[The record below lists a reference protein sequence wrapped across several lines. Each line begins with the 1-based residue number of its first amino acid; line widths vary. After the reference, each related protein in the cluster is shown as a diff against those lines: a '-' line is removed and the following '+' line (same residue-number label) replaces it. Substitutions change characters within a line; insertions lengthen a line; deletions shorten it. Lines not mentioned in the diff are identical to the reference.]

1 MSIRVK
7 LILTYT
13 LLVVVSACVLIFS
26 GLAIVTKLIIETAD
40 SVVAEKDVGVLVTEV
55 IDLLAELKQ
64 ADQYE
69 PDKLIDPEYIEAL
82 SDRIRFYN
90 GGLIV
95 RHGDKV
101 YNLNDLPETEAF
113 YNQLI
118 HRPDTIE
125 HGNEEDY
132 PEDQLVRYKNKTY
145 FYIDYAFTVQNEQ
158 VIYFFIMDLT
168 HAKGVGSESGNTFL
182 TILLILLVIIMTPL
196 LIILTK
202 DIINPLKK
210 LEIGVKHI
218 KEGNLDFKL
227 ESSSKNEIGRVITY
241 FDLMRSELKRSIDK
255 QLQFEENRKEL
266 ISSISH
272 DLKTPITS
280 IKGHVEGIMDG
291 VADTPEKLQKYLGII
306 YRKSDDMDR
315 LIDDLFLFSKL
326 DLNKLPFDMKQVE
339 VGAFLTDIVNE
350 MKLDWENENQ
360 HLTLICA
367 EGDLTVLAD
376 PQQIKRVLVN
386 VIQNSMKYIEKEHKQ
401 IDIRVNDN
409 PEDVQIVIADNGVGI
424 DEAHIDHVFD
434 RFYRVDES
442 RNLETGGTGL
452 GLAIA
457 KQIVE
462 QHQGHIFA
470 TSVLGQGTKMV
481 IALRKAQVMS
491 TKEEV

>member
-26 GLAIVTKLIIETAD
+26 GLAIVTKLIVETAD
-40 SVVAEKDVGVLVTEV
+40 SVIEEKDVGVLITEV
-55 IDLLAELKQ
+55 VDLLAELKQ

-69 PDKLIDPEYIEAL
+69 PEKLISPTYIESL
-82 SDRIRFYN
+82 SDRIQFYN

-95 RHGDKV
+95 RHGEKI
-101 YNLNDLPETEAF
+101 YNLNDLPKADAF
-113 YNQLI
+113 YEQLSVRHDVI
-118 HRPDTIE
+118 TQ
-125 HGNEEDY
+125 GNEEDY
-132 PEDQLVRYKNKTY
+132 HEEQLIHYKNRTY
-145 FYIDYAFTVQNEQ
+145 FYIDYVFQVQKEE
-158 VIYFFIMDLT
+158 VIYYFIIDLT
-168 HAKGVGSESGNTFL
+168 HAKGVGSHSGNTFM
-182 TILLILLVIIMTPL
+182 TILLIILVIIMTPL

-227 ESSSKNEIGRVITY
+227 ESNSKNEIGRVITY
-241 FDLMRSELKRSIDK
+241 FDLMRGELKKSIDK
-255 QLQFEENRKEL
+255 QVKFEENRKEL

-291 VADTPEKLQKYLGII
+291 VADTPEKLRKYLGII

-326 DLNKLPFDMKQVE
+326 DLNRLPFDMKKVE
-339 VGAFLTDIVNE
+339 MRAFLSDIVNE

-360 HLTLICA
+360 HINLSYA
-367 EGDLTVLAD
+367 EGDLTILAD

-386 VIQNSMKYIEKEHKQ
+386 VIQNSMKYMDKEHKQ
-401 IDIRVNDN
+401 IDIRVNDY

-424 DEAHIDHVFD
+424 DESHINHVFD

-470 TSVLGQGTKMV
+470 TSVPGQGTKIV
-481 IALRKAQVMS
+481 IDLKKAPVMS
-491 TKEEV
+491 TKEEA